1 MADQPVYVLLGA
13 TGGIG
18 HALARTLAPTAR
30 LMLGARSSAPLRDLA
45 SETGAAAYTV
55 DAIHAEAV
63 EQVIQETVSQYGRVD
78 GVVNLVGS
86 ILIKPAHQTSA
97 AEFAETITLNLTT
110 AFNTV
115 KAAAPAMPN
124 GGSIVLMAS
133 VASEYGLPNH
143 EAIAAAKGGVT
154 GLVRSAA
161 ATYAAKGVRVN
172 ALAPG
177 LVRTPLS
184 ARLTRT
190 EAQEQASSR
199 MHPLGRIGEPED
211 IAQAIAFLLDAQASG
226 WITGQVLSVDGG
238 LATVRPRG

>member
-1 MADQPVYVLLGA
+1 MSDQPVYVLLGG

-18 HALARTLAPTAR
+18 QALARTLAPTAR
-30 LMLGARSSAPLRDLA
+30 LMLGARSSESLRDLA
-45 SETGAAAYTV
+45 AETGAAAYTV
-55 DAIHAEAV
+55 DATHAEAV
-63 EQVIQETVSQYGRVD
+63 ELVIQETVNQYGRVD

-97 AEFAETITLNLTT
+97 AEFAETIALNLTS

-115 KAAAPAMPN
+115 KAAAPAMTD

-143 EAIAAAKGGVT
+143 EAIAAAKGGVS

-161 ATYAAKGVRVN
+161 ATYAPKGVRVN

-190 EAQEQASSR
+190 EAQVQASAR
-199 MHPLGRIGEPED
+199 MHPLGRIGEPND

-238 LATVRPRG
+238 LATIRSRG